1 MPPNA
6 RLRELRAVRQMTQ
19 GDLAVAARSTV
30 PYIGFIERAG
40 HMPGPDLRRRIAQV
54 FGVEEIEIWPDTTDN
69 VGN

>member
-6 RLRELRAVRQMTQ
+6 RLRELRAARRMTQ

-40 HMPGPDLRRRIAQV
+40 HTPGPDLRRRIAKA
-54 FGVEEIEIWPDTTDN
+54 FGVVESEIWPDITDN
-69 VGN
+69 AGN

>member
-1 MPPNA
+1 
-6 RLRELRAVRQMTQ
+6 MTQ